1 MFAVS
6 YPPWRP
12 GEVARAGKDRTPGD
26 SCPMARA
33 WAASMPE
40 MACAPL
46 IVRAAKRQSG
56 LGHTVELCASSVPG
70 VRRQSD
76 PTKRCAWPRHLPRRL
91 RWPFK
96 ELETRCRIS
105 MACNWG

>member
-1 MFAVS
+1 M
-6 YPPWRP
+6 
-12 GEVARAGKDRTPGD
+12 AGAGRDRTPGD

-46 IVRAAKRQSG
+46 IVRAANGQSG

-70 VRRQSD
+70 VRRRSES
-76 PTKRCAWPRHLPRRL
+76 TRRMRVAGTLPRRL
-91 RWPFK
+91 RSPSKNWRPAM
-96 ELETRCRIS
+96 IS